1 MNKVVNDLTGKTWLH
16 ERGHQDA
23 KTLSDGGN
31 DALPGCRHN
40 GFGSRIREYPLQ
52 RLLRSGIRAADN
64 ENAALTAKVSID
76 DLKDIYSGKK
86 SVFDNGTKIQPARL
100 SGAADEAFIGTVFER
115 SVSRYEEILKKILF
129 SGTAVPPKV
138 ISSEEQMLQHVKA
151 HTGAIGVVSKAGLP
165 GVRYLE
171 IQD

>member
-1 MNKVVNDLTGKTWLH
+1 MIVIMRSLIASLF
-16 ERGHQDA
+16 
-23 KTLSDGGN
+23 LSG
-31 DALPGCRHN
+31 AA
-40 GFGSRIREYPLQ
+40 F
-52 RLLRSGIRAADN
+52 AADFHIITHP
-64 ENAALTAKVSID
+64 ENAALQNKIASD
-76 DLKDIYSGKK
+76 DLKDIFVGKK

-138 ISSEEQMLQHVKA
+138 FSSEEQMLQHVKA
-151 HTGAIGVVSKAGLP
+151 NSGAIGVVGKAGLP